1 MKSHE
6 RLKAEGLIETYLME
20 LLYEAGHVDTDDRF
34 HGQKGDFLIEIKAHY
49 LGSRSKKRLK
59 EPAEDVV
66 D

>member
-6 RLKAEGLIETYLME
+6 RLKAEGLIETYLMDV
-20 LLYEAGHVDTDDRF
+20 LYDKGYVDADDRF
-34 HGQKGDFLIEIKAHY
+34 TGRESDFLIEIKAHY